1 MQKKANVS
9 QKENSSYAPKL
20 TCRLIFLYFI
30 VVNPDDATGA
40 ALEAALVE
48 VADCKSFQGKSDKWE
63 LQRWAWNEYDPAF
76 FHLSLRQHQNASEV
90 RPNSLD
96 SKDRSITAM
105 PYAPFPPPAHRSF
118 TRLRRDIT
126 SDSAII
132 AVIYRAL
139 HVHCRDVVGEDDKF
153 VNSVDNCVSVS
164 SFHLQILLLIQ
175 PIGLVS
181 NVHLFFFKQ
190 ESYQTDAMS
199 ETILGR
205 VIHLLT
211 LGTYAWESP
220 LAEKSECWS
229 DDGGGDVGSV
239 FHNFP
244 SPPTHAD
251 WVENILLVR
260 PDKIMGSNLYTNEK
274 NILQLLSAIVAVG
287 GSDRFK
293 IQDRS
298 IRCGAAWLCEYAAR
312 HNLNAAKVLGDREK
326 ASNMVGSEDALET
339 DKQRRRR
346 EAKERVMKNIHAQ
359 QARFANSMQSNDDSD
374 IETPTTPGVSS
385 SMLIDKADHSTR
397 ITPKTSETRTE
408 YFDSPKDSG
417 PGLPILD
424 KQMDSFETRIQPGFV
439 PRLLQERP
447 KCIICADDGVF
458 AHETESSDMKDDNS
472 LKAKKKILTWCG
484 FIQPSTVARGGG
496 GVPPDAGDHISHL
509 VGTHISLCGH
519 AIHASCCE
527 SHLKDSGQREERLF
541 ERQDKRVAFKCPLC
555 RRLSNCLVP
564 FIDVGESWALP
575 DGNTSELSRRRT
587 TSLHDFLDRSQ
598 WWTTKNDD
606 SVVWNGRCS
615 FIPKDLWDINDNAQS
630 RAISFG
636 KKDLCKS
643 WSSALWTTPN
653 IARVPEQEM
662 YVQSTS
668 STGVT
673 VVWRRILDQISEIS
687 YKADSKRI
695 GEENLQQNLGEFR
708 HYLVEKVAYN
718 QGNLLSNEVDPA
730 EVSTLSLYFAKMQCC
745 CQIHISTATQDFL
758 LF

>member
-1 MQKKANVS
+1 M
-9 QKENSSYAPKL
+9 
-20 TCRLIFLYFI
+20 
-30 VVNPDDATGA
+30 
-40 ALEAALVE
+40 
-48 VADCKSFQGKSDKWE
+48 
-63 LQRWAWNEYDPAF
+63 QRWAWNEYDPAF
-76 FHLSLRQHQNASEV
+76 FHLSLRQHQTASEV

-96 SKDRSITAM
+96 SKDRSITPM

-132 AVIYRAL
+132 AIVYRAL

-153 VNSVDNCVSVS
+153 VNSADGCVSVS
-164 SFHLQILLLIQ
+164 SFHLQIVFLIQ
-175 PIGLVS
+175 SIGVVS
-181 NVHLFFFKQ
+181 NIHCVFIKQ
-190 ESYQTDAMS
+190 ESYRTDAMS

-220 LAEKSECWS
+220 LAEKSECWA

-239 FHNFP
+239 FHNFT
-244 SPPTHAD
+244 SPPTHTD
-251 WVENILLVR
+251 WVEKILLAR
-260 PDKIMGSNLYTNEK
+260 PDKLMGSNLYTNEK

-312 HNLNAAKVLGDREK
+312 HNLSAAKILGDREK
-326 ASNMVGSEDALET
+326 ASNVVGSEDALET

-346 EAKERVMKNIHAQ
+346 EAKERVMK
-359 QARFANSMQSNDDSD
+359 SMQSQQAKFASSMQSSDDSDNAHQENKGNMFD
-374 IETPTTPGVSS
+374 IETPTTPS
-385 SMLIDKADHSTR
+385 SMLIDKAEHGSR
-397 ITPKTSETRTE
+397 ITPKTSETRSE
-408 YFDSPKDSG
+408 YFDASMDSG
-417 PGLPILD
+417 PGLPILG
-424 KQMDSFETRIQPGFV
+424 KQMDSSENRIQPGFV
-439 PRLLQERP
+439 PRLVRERP
-447 KCIICADDGVF
+447 KCIICGDDGVL

-472 LKAKKKILTWCG
+472 LKPKKKILTWCG

-541 ERQDKRVAFKCPLC
+541 ERHDKRVAFKCPLC

-564 FIDVGESWALP
+564 FIDVGESWAFY
-575 DGNTSELSRRRT
+575 DRNSSELSRRRM

-615 FIPKDLWDINDNAQS
+615 FIPKDLWDNNDSAQS

-636 KKDLCKS
+636 KKDLCKA
-643 WSSALWTTPN
+643 WSSVLWTPPN
-653 IARVPEQEM
+653 IARAPEQEM

-718 QGNLLSNEVDPA
+718 QGNLLSSAVDPT
-730 EVSTLSLYFAKMQCC
+730 EVSTMSLDFFGKCNSANYTFLQQHKIAHLSNLTDTQSGHPACFLFHLMKNGRP
-745 CQIHISTATQDFL
+745 CQEKNYSRRSYCQFKV
-758 LF
+758 